1 MFSVLIS
8 VYAKEKA
15 KYFKKALESIM
26 HQSLPPAEIVLV
38 EDGKLTEELYQ
49 TIDEFSAA
57 YCKSEIKKS
66 TRFLVETHRDSTKV
80 VGNTRLVRV
89 SLREKCGL
97 GKALAEGL
105 QYCSYDLV
113 ARMDSDDISEYNR
126 FEKEY
131 AFMKVN
137 PQISVIGSDIA
148 EFIEE
153 GKEVR
158 RKSMPIDSKA
168 IRQYA
173 KYRNPLNHMSVMFRK
188 SDVEEVGGYMEL
200 AGLEDYYLWLRLL
213 AKGRDFVNIP
223 EALIRA
229 RIGGDFAKRRGGFA
243 YFKNYL
249 RLRHLENDLGL
260 FKGLEYPYACFLTL
274 LMTLQPRFLRNVTY
288 KILRRR

>member
-26 HQSLPPAEIVLV
+26 YQSLPPAEIVLV

-49 TIDEFSAA
+49 TIDEFSSA
-57 YCKSEIKKS
+57 YCKSEIKKAA
-66 TRFLVETHRDSTKV
+66 RFFVEVHRDSTKV
-80 VGNTRLVRV
+80 EGNTRLVRV
-89 SLREKCGL
+89 SLKERQGL
-97 GKALAEGL
+97 GKALEEGL
-105 QYCSYDLV
+105 KHCSYELV
-113 ARMDSDDISEYNR
+113 ARMDSDDISEYSR

-131 AFMKVN
+131 GFMKVN

-148 EFIEE
+148 EFVDEGEE
-153 GKEVR
+153 IR

-200 AGLEDYYLWLRLL
+200 AGLEDYDLWLRLL
-213 AKGRDFVNIP
+213 AKGRNFVNIP

-229 RIGGDFAKRRGGFA
+229 RIGRDFARRRGGYA

-249 RLRHLENDLGL
+249 KLRRRERDLGL
-260 FKGLEYPYACFLTL
+260 LQGAEYPYACFLTL
-274 LMTLQPRFLRNVTY
+274 LMTLQPPSFRNMIY